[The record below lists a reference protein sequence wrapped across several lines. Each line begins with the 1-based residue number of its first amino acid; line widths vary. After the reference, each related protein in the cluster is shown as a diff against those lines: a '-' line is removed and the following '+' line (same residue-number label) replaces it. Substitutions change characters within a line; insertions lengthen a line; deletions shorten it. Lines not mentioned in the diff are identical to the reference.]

1 MNEQQINSN
10 FSSYPQASQSK
21 KTLVVI
27 LIVCLICL
35 FVGYFT
41 GKSNISVDS
50 GKIVIDKGSNPN
62 EADYSLLWET
72 LDLLNTKYVDRPL
85 DQRKLMYGAVAGLV
99 NATGDPYTVFF
110 DPDESKKFAEEL
122 QGSFDGIGAEIGIK
136 DDQLVVVAP
145 LDGTPAKKA
154 GLMPGDAILAIND
167 ESTGIMTVDVAV
179 SKIRGKAGTEVKL
192 TILPK
197 GKREPKEVKIIRA
210 KIEIKSVEFSSKTID
225 NKKIAVIKMN
235 RFGEDTKGA
244 FDEAVAK
251 VLSGN
256 YNGLI
261 LDLRNNPGGYLEI
274 AVAIASNWIESG
286 EIVLKEKGNGNE
298 SNEYKATGL
307 NRLKG
312 VKTVVLVNGGSASA
326 SEILAGALQDYKLAT
341 LVGEKTFGKGSVQEL
356 TELKND
362 STLKITI
369 AKWFTPKDRGI
380 NKIGLEPDIMVEL
393 KAEDAAKDLDPQME
407 KALEIF

>member
-10 FSSYPQASQSK
+10 FSSYPPPSQSK

-27 LIVCLICL
+27 LVVCLICL

-41 GKSNISVDS
+41 GKSNISIDS
-50 GKIVIDKGSNPN
+50 GKIVIDKGNNPN
-62 EADYSLLWET
+62 AADYSLLWET
-72 LDLLNTKYVDRPL
+72 FDLLNSKYVDRPL

-99 NATGDPYTVFF
+99 NAAGDPYTVFF
-110 DPDESKKFAEEL
+110 DPNESKKFAEEL

-210 KIEIKSVEFSSKTID
+210 KIEIKSIEFSSKTID
-225 NKKIAVIKMN
+225 NKKIAIVKMN

-244 FDEAVAK
+244 FDETVAK
-251 VLSGN
+251 ILSGN
-256 YNGLI
+256 YSGMI

-286 EIVLKEKGNGNE
+286 DVVLKEKGN
-298 SNEYKATGL
+298 SDQSKDYKATGL

-312 VKTVVLVNGGSASA
+312 MKTVVLVNGGSASA

-380 NKIGLEPDIMVEL
+380 NKIGLEPDIVIEL
-393 KAEDAAKDLDPQME
+393 KAEDVAKDQDPQME